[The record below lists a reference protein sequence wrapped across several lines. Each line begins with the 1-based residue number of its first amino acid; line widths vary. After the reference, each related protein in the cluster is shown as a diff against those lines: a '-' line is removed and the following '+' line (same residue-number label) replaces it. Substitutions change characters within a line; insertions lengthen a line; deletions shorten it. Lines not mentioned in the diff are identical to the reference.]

1 MHRPRSSLK
10 TFDSNVV
17 NGGRQRIRETPIGSH
32 MEQGDSCGQDY
43 RRAWR
48 NAGSSSGG
56 GPRERG
62 QAQALLI
69 RPRAGV
75 SLVCNGKDASG
86 NSELI
91 TVLKPEIDKITAGR
105 TI

>member
-1 MHRPRSSLK
+1 MRTGLQTRL
-10 TFDSNVV
+10 
-17 NGGRQRIRETPIGSH
+17 
-32 MEQGDSCGQDY
+32 
-43 RRAWR
+43 WR

-86 NSELI
+86 NPELI
-91 TVLKPEIDKITAGR
+91 TVLNPEIDKITGKNYKR
-105 TI
+105 QLKR